1 MNYNGIEIELERDS
15 VYDQLPMELLKK
27 HYLKNNETSPQ
38 QAFARA
44 ATNFC
49 YGDYELAQRIYD
61 YVSNQWASFASPVLS
76 NAVTGTWLSPVTEWR
91 NDVDNSTGEYTAI
104 RKAQFQT
111 SDKVSAL
118 PISCFLSE
126 VPDTLSGQK
135 DAARELA
142 DLSTVGGGVGQYLG
156 MRGVTAKSPGAIP
169 YLKTM
174 DSNILYYHQSGTR
187 RGSVAAYLDISH
199 PDIQEFIGVRTPTG
213 GDVNRKCLNIHNAV
227 NITDD
232 FLHAVKH
239 DLEWNL
245 ISPHDGV
252 VVDSVNARE
261 LWQQII
267 ETRFKTGEPYLH
279 YVDESNRRMNEGYK
293 KAKKRIKISN
303 LCSEI
308 LIPIDQDHT
317 AVCCL
322 SSLNLEKFEEWKD
335 TTIVEDFVK
344 FLDNVLQWFIDYSP
358 VELIKARNGAL
369 LGRDI
374 GLGIMGWHNF
384 LMRNKIPFE
393 SGGIG
398 SAAQYAYSTTKLI
411 KERAVVASI
420 QLGKDRGL
428 PECNDGKRNATLM
441 ALAPNAN
448 SSIICQSSASTEP
461 VNANIYVHR
470 TRMGSHVVKNKYLDQ
485 LIKEKNLDYEKTWN
499 RVLNNKGSVQGLDE
513 FSEEEQKLFKTF
525 KEIDQRYIIDQA
537 RIRQEHVDQTASVN
551 LAFYEGVSK
560 KVVNDVHLRAF
571 SNDPSLP
578 GVPLKTLYYL
588 RASKLQNVESVSGK
602 IVRNALKDFE
612 SQEVDKD
619 EEVCISCAA

>member
-1 MNYNGIEIELERDS
+1 MHYNGIEINLERDA
-15 VYDQLPMELLKK
+15 VYDELPLELLKK
-27 HYLKNNETSPQ
+27 HYLKSNETSPQ
-38 QAFARA
+38 HAFARA
-44 ATNFC
+44 AINFC
-49 YGDYELAQRIYD
+49 YGDYALAQRIYN

-76 NAVTGTWLSPVTEWR
+76 NAINGTWESRVTEWA
-91 NDVDNSTGEYTAI
+91 NDVENNPGVYTTI
-104 RKAQFQT
+104 RKNQFVT
-111 SDKVSAL
+111 TENVFAL

-156 MRGVTAKSPGAIP
+156 MRGVTSKSPGAIP

-227 NITDD
+227 NITDA
-232 FLHAVKH
+232 FITAIEK
-239 DLEWNL
+239 DLVWDL
-245 ISPHDGV
+245 ISPHNGEV
-252 VVDSVNARE
+252 VETVNARE
-261 LWQQII
+261 LWQQIL
-267 ETRFKTGEPYLH
+267 ETRFKTGEPYIH
-279 YVDESNRRMNEGYK
+279 YVDESNRRLNPGYK
-293 KAKKRIKISN
+293 KAKKFIKISN

-308 LIPIDQDHT
+308 IIPIDSDHT

-335 TTIVEDFVK
+335 TTIVEDFVR

-358 VELIKARNGAL
+358 VELAKARRGAL

-384 LMRNKIPFE
+384 LMRKGIPYE

-411 KERAVVASI
+411 KERAVSESI
-420 QLGKDRGL
+420 KLGIERGL
-428 PECNDGKRNATLM
+428 PECTDGKRNATLM

-461 VNANIYVHR
+461 INANIYVHR
-470 TRMGSHVVKNKYLDQ
+470 TRMGSHVIKNKFLDQ
-485 LIKEKNLDYEKTWN
+485 KIREKNLDVEETWN
-499 RVLNNKGSVQGLDE
+499 RVLNNKGSIQGLAE
-513 FSEEEQKLFKTF
+513 FTPEEQLLFKTF
-525 KEIDQRYIIDQA
+525 KEIDQRYIIDQS
-537 RIRQEHVDQTASVN
+537 RIRQEFVDQAASVN

-578 GVPLKTLYYL
+578 GVPVKTLYYL
-588 RASKLQNVESVSGK
+588 RASKLQNVEAVSGK